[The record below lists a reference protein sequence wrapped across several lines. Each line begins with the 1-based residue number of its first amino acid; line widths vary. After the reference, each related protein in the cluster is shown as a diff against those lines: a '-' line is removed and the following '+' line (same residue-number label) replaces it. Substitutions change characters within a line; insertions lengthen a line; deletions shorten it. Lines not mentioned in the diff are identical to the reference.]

1 MEPVGLTGFSIRRDN
16 MAGADRCG
24 TAGRIDMPEKKKSLD
39 RLFDSLQER
48 AKELDCLYRI
58 EELLSKPDE
67 PITDIYPKLLRIIP
81 TGLQFPEICK
91 VKIMVEGAT
100 YTSTHFKETAWTINA
115 DIKPQ
120 EIILGSISIYYLQ
133 ETPVSGTGPFLDE
146 EVRLVQTIA
155 ERLGHFIMYTKM
167 KEITREW
174 ESTSADVSSKSECEW
189 RFVLDMLRQTDLSL
203 YYSIS
208 RKMLNHLSWSG
219 IAEAEKV
226 LQSFGAGPSA
236 IDEDNIEEWNRPHRR
251 RALGLSPDFSSVAF
265 KIAVEYLNDEEIL
278 RLIQK
283 WIQEDK
289 LSFLVQVVNR
299 NLSLA
304 EVADAIR
311 RYHHLAADEPEIPS
325 PSKRGIRVSLIRRF
339 LSDQLQYINVAKNF
353 VEVKDFYN
361 LLQNVIFS
369 HESHGRLGGKS
380 AGMYLASQILEK
392 KGIDFELLSS
402 IKIPKTWYISSDVV
416 LHFMHYNNFDEV
428 VEQKYKE
435 INQVRLEYPHIVQS
449 FKNAHFP
456 SDIIKGLSMALDD
469 FDRHPLIVRSSSL
482 LEDRMGAAF
491 SGKYKSLFLANQGG
505 KQERLDALMDAIAE
519 VYASTFSPDPIEYRN
534 ERGLIDFGEE
544 MGIMIQE
551 VVGRKVG
558 KYYLP
563 AYAGVAV
570 SNNEFRWSPRI
581 NRKDGLIRL
590 VPGLGTRAVDRL
602 SDDYPI
608 LLAPGQPNLRV
619 NVTTDEVIRYSPEKI
634 DVINLET
641 NDFETLNIKDFLK
654 EVGYEFP
661 GVNNMVSICEDNH
674 LRQPMGMNIDFE
686 KDDLVVTFEGLI
698 NKTKFVKRMECILQT
713 LEKTIGTPID
723 VEFASDGKYLYLLQ
737 CRPQSY
743 SEQDYAPPI
752 PKDLPEEQIVFSANK
767 HISNGVVPDVTHI
780 VYVDPL
786 KYAALTS
793 PSAMVEIGRAVGR
806 LNKVLPKRKFILM
819 GPGRWG
825 SRGDIKLGVSVTY
838 SDINNCAALIEIARK
853 KGNYVPDLSFG
864 THFFQ
869 DLVEANIKYLPLYPD
884 DDGIIFNEDFL
895 TTRQNIL
902 KEVVPEYAHLSDTI
916 RLIDLPC
923 STSGLVM
930 QLLMNAELESAVA
943 ILTKPGEELEMPNT
957 ISEKPGARQTA
968 DYWRW
973 RLQMAE
979 RIARETDPERF
990 GVAAMYLIGST
1001 KNASAT
1007 PSSDIDLLVHFI
1019 GKPRQRDELIIWLE
1033 GWSIALSEIN
1043 YMRTGYKS
1051 DHLLDVQIITDRDI
1065 VEKRGYAAKIGA
1077 ATDPAMKLP
1086 MPKKK

>member
-1 MEPVGLTGFSIRRDN
+1 MTK
-16 MAGADRCG
+16 
-24 TAGRIDMPEKKKSLD
+24 KKKSLD
-39 RLFDSLQER
+39 KLFDSLEER
-48 AKELDCLYRI
+48 AKELDCLYSI
-58 EELLSKPDE
+58 EGLLSKPDE
-67 PITDIYPKLLRIIP
+67 AISDIFPKLIRTIP
-81 TGLQFPEICK
+81 TGLQFSEICK
-91 VKIMVEGAT
+91 VKITVEGAT
-100 YTSTHFKETAWTINA
+100 YCSTHFKETPWTISA

-120 EIILGSISIYYLQ
+120 DIILGSISVYYI
-133 ETPVSGTGPFLDE
+133 EEPPNTGTGHFLDE
-146 EVRLVQTIA
+146 EVRLIQTIA
-155 ERLGHFIMYTKM
+155 ERLGHFIMYRKM
-167 KEITREW
+167 KEITHEW
-174 ESTSADVSSKSECEW
+174 ESTRGDGTKYSECEW
-189 RFVLDMLRQTDLSL
+189 RFVLDMLKQTDANL

-208 RKMLNHLSWSG
+208 QKMLNHLSWSG
-219 IAEAEKV
+219 VVEAEKV
-226 LQSFGAGPSA
+226 LESFGAGKSA
-236 IDEDNIEEWNRPHRR
+236 ADEENLKEWNRPHRR
-251 RALGLSPDFSSVAF
+251 RAMGLSPDFSSVAF
-265 KIAVEYLNDEEIL
+265 KIATDHLSDEEIL

-299 NLSLA
+299 NLPLA
-304 EVADAIR
+304 EVADALR
-311 RYHHLAADEPEIPS
+311 RYHHLASDSPEIPS

-339 LSDQLQYINVAKNF
+339 LSDQLQFINVAKNF
-353 VEVKDFYN
+353 VEVKDFYH
-361 LLQNVIFS
+361 LIQNVIFN

-380 AGMYLASQILEK
+380 AGMYLAAQILEK
-392 KGIDFELLSS
+392 KGIDSDLLSS
-402 IKIPKTWYISSDVV
+402 IKIPKTWFVSSDVV
-416 LHFMHYNNFDEV
+416 LHFMHYNNFGEV

-435 INQVRLEYPHIVQS
+435 INQVRLEYPHIVQT

-456 SDIIKGLSMALDD
+456 SDIIKSLSMALDD
-469 FDRHPLIVRSSSL
+469 FGNHPLIVRSSSL
-482 LEDRMGAAF
+482 LEDRMGASF
-491 SGKYKSLFLANQGG
+491 SGKYKSLFLANQGS

-581 NRKDGLIRL
+581 KRKDGLVRL

-602 SDDYPI
+602 SDDFPI
-608 LLAPGQPNLRV
+608 LIAPGQPNLRV
-619 NVTTDEVIRYSPEKI
+619 NVTTDEVIRYSPRQI

-641 NDFETLNIKDFLK
+641 NDFETLDISDFLR
-654 EVGYEFP
+654 EVGYELP
-661 GVNNMVSICEDNH
+661 AVNKMVSICEDNH

-686 KDDLVVTFEGLI
+686 KDDLVITFDGLI
-698 NKTKFVKRMECILQT
+698 KQTKFVKRMDSILQT

-723 VEFASDGKYLYLLQ
+723 VEFASDGKDLYLLQ

-743 SEQDYAPPI
+743 SAQDYAPPI
-752 PKDLPEEQIVFSANK
+752 PKDLPQDQIIFSAK
-767 HISNGVVPDVTHI
+767 KYISNGLVSDITHI
-780 VYVDPL
+780 VYIDPQS
-786 KYAALTS
+786 YGALST
-793 PSAMVEIGRAVGR
+793 PSAMVEIGRAVSR
-806 LNKVLPKRKFILM
+806 LNKLLPKRKFILM

-869 DLVEANIKYLPLYPD
+869 DLVEANIRYLPLYPD
-884 DDGIIFNEDFL
+884 DDGIIFNEHFL

-916 RLIDLPC
+916 RLIDLPL

-930 QLLMNAELESAVA
+930 QMLMNADLEEAVA
-943 ILTKPGEELEMPNT
+943 ILTKPGDELEMPNT
-957 ISEKPGARQTA
+957 ISEKPGIRRAA

-973 RLQMAE
+973 RMQMAE
-979 RIARETDPERF
+979 RIARDIDPDRF
-990 GVAAMYLIGST
+990 GVAALYLIGST

-1007 PSSDIDLLVHFI
+1007 PSSDINLLVHFI
-1019 GKPRQRDELIIWLE
+1019 GKPRQRDELKIWLD
-1033 GWSIALSEIN
+1033 GWSLALAEIN
-1043 YMRTGYKS
+1043 YMRTGYKT

-1065 VEKRGYAAKIGA
+1065 EEKRGYAAKIDA

-1086 MPKKK
+1086 MTKK